1 MNGPQ
6 GMLLYLLTL
15 PRGYQ
20 AALDNPKYFLQRQ
33 LDIFQREMIIFSKPL
48 PLLLQETGAM
58 QETGANPRLFL
69 PHKTTVL
76 LVVSTCICL
85 TYSFV
90 IHDYS

>member
-1 MNGPQ
+1 MILRCVVNHQSSLFCLGDV
-6 GMLLYLLTL
+6 LTAQV
-15 PRGYQ
+15 RGS
-20 AALDNPKYFLQRQ
+20 APVCVC
-33 LDIFQREMIIFSKPL
+33 
-48 PLLLQETGAM
+48 LLLQETGAM